1 MKAWKQPVLVAT
13 LLATSIQFAALSA
26 HAEAL
31 ACEAAYRL
39 EAVQQA
45 VPAAPK
51 PTTNADPSVRRI
63 LTEEEVGNRKSPLAP
78 KPLLIRVFSNLYRW
92 YFKKDTRDLTEKKFN
107 FLNDYEYIKEK
118 RNIEKVGIVRSFF
131 SKEFDTRVYYTAT
144 GAPNAKGEIPVVDP
158 KSKGLFIYFHGSGTN
173 KASGVNFAYKM
184 NRMATM
190 GFSTIAI
197 DLPYHSEG
205 SRSAKM
211 ADPVH
216 FYAMIQKLIREYNT
230 EHLPVYLAG
239 HSFGPDLAAEYFK
252 RYPNDPD
259 LAGVLMISPGG
270 FNKVLED
277 WFMNKTAHMTALWG
291 DIVSNDDGAAWAGL
305 LSSQHKWR
313 YPGTKENPDP
323 TVVNPR
329 VHVKVI
335 TGEYEE
341 YVPGEL
347 DHRGLPTKTPR
358 TYDMTK
364 AIHEVLKGA
373 EVIIEPGVGHYIFE
387 HKDKDGYDVIIR
399 SMLDIA
405 GESMARE
412 KELKAES
419 NFGPMA
425 DHIEIVRK
433 YAREPFFKAW
443 IDSMPG
449 GKEKIIS
456 LMEAGDTVSAR
467 KMITDY
473 NRFVLANRD
482 RALIQ
487 NIVNTQVWNPIFYN
501 QNRAEIDA
509 IDMSKPKVTVSDA
522 LINKYYAM
530 LEQVTEA
537 ARNKN
542 AIATGEVFAIPEKQ
556 GIPQHI
562 LDRMEQDRLNGR
574 DPKDKKRDKKQQ
586 QQQQLPAAG

>member
-1 MKAWKQPVLVAT
+1 MKAYKQPVLVAT
-13 LLATSIQFAALSA
+13 LLATSLQMATPAFANGPS
-26 HAEAL
+26 
-31 ACEAAYRL
+31 CEAVYQGIAD
-39 EAVQQA
+39 VQSSA
-45 VPAAPK
+45 K
-51 PTTNADPSVRRI
+51 PDATQSVRRV

-92 YFKKDTRDLTEKKFN
+92 YFKKDTRDLREKSFN
-107 FLNDYEYIKEK
+107 FLNDLEYMKEK

-131 SKEFDTRVYYTAT
+131 SKDFDTRVYYTAT
-144 GAPNAKGEIPVVDP
+144 GMPNAKGEIPVVDP

-205 SRSAKM
+205 SRSSKM

-216 FYAMIQKLIREYNT
+216 FYAMINRLLKTYNKDN
-230 EHLPVYLAG
+230 LPVYLAG

-252 RYPNDPD
+252 RYPNDPN

-313 YPGTKENPDP
+313 YPGTKESPDP

-329 VHVKVI
+329 VKVKVL
-335 TGEYEE
+335 TGEFEE

-364 AIHEVLKGA
+364 AIHEVLRGA
-373 EVIIEPGVGHYIFE
+373 EVTIEPGVGHYIFE
-387 HKDKDGYDVIIR
+387 HKDMNGHDVIIR

-405 GESMARE
+405 GESLFRE

-419 NFGPMA
+419 NFGPFA
-425 DHIEIVRK
+425 DHQEIVRK

-449 GKEKIIS
+449 GKEKILK
-456 LMEAGDTVSAR
+456 LMEDGDMVTAR
-467 KMITDY
+467 KMIGDF
-473 NRFVLANRD
+473 NRFVIANRD
-482 RALIQ
+482 RAMIQ
-487 NIVNTQVWNPIFYN
+487 NIVNTQVWNPIFFN
-501 QNRAEIDA
+501 KNRAEIEA
-509 IDMSKPKVTVSDA
+509 IDMSKPKVNVSDA
-522 LINKYYAM
+522 LLNKYFAM
-530 LEQVTEA
+530 LEQVTEV
-537 ARNKN
+537 ARTRN
-542 AIATGEVFAIPEKQ
+542 AVANNDVFVIPEKQ

-562 LDRMEQDRLNGR
+562 LERMERERLEGKQ
-574 DPKDKKRDKKQQ
+574 PQQGKKKQKPQ
-586 QQQQLPAAG
+586 NSGDDQNLPAAG

>member
-1 MKAWKQPVLVAT
+1 MKAFRKPVLVAT
-13 LLATSIQFAALSA
+13 LLATSIQMAAPMA

-31 ACEAAYRL
+31 RCEAVYTLQAL
-39 EAVQQA
+39 GNEAKVDAGKDQQ
-45 VPAAPK
+45 
-51 PTTNADPSVRRI
+51 VRRL

-78 KPLLIRVFSNLYRW
+78 KPLPIRVVQNLYRW
-92 YFKKDTRDLTEKKFN
+92 YFKKDNRDLREKKFN

-197 DLPYHSEG
+197 DLPFHSEG
-205 SRSAKM
+205 SRSSKM

-216 FYAMIQKLIREYNT
+216 FYAMMKKLIQTYNA

-277 WFMNKTAHMTALWG
+277 WFMHKTAHMTALWG

-313 YPGTKENPDP
+313 YPGTKESPDP

-329 VHVKVI
+329 VKVKVL

-347 DHRGLPTKTPR
+347 DSRGLPTKTPR

-364 AIHEVLKGA
+364 AIHDVLKGA
-373 EVIIEPGVGHYIFE
+373 DVTIEPGVGHYIFE
-387 HKDKDGYDVIIR
+387 HKDANGNDVIIR

-405 GESMARE
+405 GESITRE

-419 NFGPMA
+419 TFGPMV
-425 DHIEIVRK
+425 DHVEIVRK

-443 IDSMPG
+443 IDSMSG
-449 GKEKIIS
+449 GKEKILK
-456 LMEAGDTVSAR
+456 LMEDGDTVTSR
-467 KMITDY
+467 KMLTDY
-473 NRFVLANRD
+473 SRFVIANRD
-482 RALIQ
+482 RAMIQ
-487 NIVNTQVWNPIFYN
+487 NIVNTKVWHPKFYE

-509 IDMSKPKVTVSDA
+509 IDLSKPKVTISDG
-522 LINKYYAM
+522 LINKYYAA
-530 LEQVTEA
+530 LEQMTPIARSMFPVTS
-537 ARNKN
+537 N
-542 AIATGEVFAIPEKQ
+542 AVFAIPEKQ

-562 LDRMEQDRLNGR
+562 LERMERERLEGKQ
-574 DPKDKKRDKKQQ
+574 PQDKKKNKQQ
-586 QQQQLPAAG
+586 DGGDLPAAG